1 MRFLIAA
8 LALAALAACGRE
20 TPQQTVAVAP
30 LPATCEEPA
39 AAVTLRQTRNAP
51 DWLLF
56 ARQAGGG
63 DILFNQRSIRRCGD
77 NEAEITVQVH
87 YTQPQLYAEET
98 DRTRTTVRYTIERV
112 RYRYRCSAEEYRV
125 IQRQIVG
132 DHDDIVATIPGPP
145 DLWRPLSPSGVAGLI
160 KQTACVGR

>member
-1 MRFLIAA
+1 MRFLITV
-8 LALAALAACGRE
+8 LALALAACGRE
-20 TPQQTVAVAP
+20 APQQAQVATAA
-30 LPATCEEPA
+30 LPATCEEPG

-63 DILFNQRSIRRCGD
+63 DIQFNQRSIRRCGD

-87 YTQPQLYAEET
+87 YTQPQLYATEDE
-98 DRTRTTVRYTIERV
+98 RLRTTVRYTVERV
-112 RYRYRCSAEEYRV
+112 RYRYRCSGEDYRV
-125 IQRQIVG
+125 IERQIVG
-132 DHDDIVATIPGPP
+132 DNEAIVATIPGPP
-145 DLWRPLSPSGVAGLI
+145 DLWRPLSPSGVAALI